1 MVVEGGR
8 IPKKK
13 GSGRDLCP
21 YLAAGSVCLK
31 MLGTFSSWSTT
42 FLLDSAGEDPSW
54 TVTNLLLVL
63 GQDRHVHT

>member
-8 IPKKK
+8 IPKKKKK

-21 YLAAGSVCLK
+21 YLAAGSVYLK

-42 FLLDSAGEDPSW
+42 FLLDSAGEDPS
-54 TVTNLLLVL
+54 
-63 GQDRHVHT
+63 